1 MKTFYYMNKMVIS
14 ESRLREI
21 VNESIYE
28 VLTEEEFDEGFGHWL
43 GKTFQNARNKWNNF
57 KNDFKAGQNKA
68 RYDNRDYDSYSRW
81 GDDADDIRNFGGREY
96 SAYRYNLAADRN
108 NNARQYTTNKGR
120 QQAPSQQQA
129 QEPVQQQTP
138 VQQQAQE
145 PVQQQAPTQA
155 HPALNNNQTA
165 QTPAQ
170 QQAPTQQQTPEQQQA
185 PEQPKSS
192 GVNMNYEPSDAVQ
205 RKRWAINMYKNN
217 GIVPQNGNWN
227 KPSGWKNLY
236 GGKLTDDQKYIMKQY
251 SKFLFEDQI
260 MDLKNQ
266 LNELKKRLK

>member
-1 MKTFYYMNKMVIS
+1 MNKMIIS
-14 ESRLREI
+14 ENRLRELL
-21 VNESIYE
+21 NESIYE
-28 VLTEEEFDEGFGHWL
+28 VLTEEEFDEGFGHLL

-68 RYDNRDYDSYSRW
+68 RYDNRDYDSYSKW

-108 NNARQYTTNKGR
+108 NNARRYTTDKGR
-120 QQAPSQQQA
+120 QQATSQQQTPVQQQA
-129 QEPVQQQTP
+129 QEP

-155 HPALNNNQTA
+155 HPALNNNNQTA

-170 QQAPTQQQTPEQQQA
+170 QQAPVQQQA
-185 PEQPKSS
+185 PEQQKSS

-205 RKRWAINMYKNN
+205 RKRWAINTYKNN

-227 KPSGWKNLY
+227 NPSGWKNLY
-236 GGKLTDDQKYIMKQY
+236 GGKLSEKQKYIMKQY
-251 SKFLFEDQI
+251 GKYLFESQI
-260 MDLKNQ
+260 IELKNQ